1 MPTPL
6 AVYAEQ
12 KRQKR
17 EAERAA
23 KLAAIAAATP
33 APVEP
38 PAPVVVPPS
47 ELQVIRITEML
58 AAAQAELADAEEEH
72 REASFVATT
81 EPGQPA
87 YQRLAAARRG
97 LDEAK
102 GKVNAVVAAMEVARQ
117 RAADALQQSVTL
129 SHAQRVAAVQAL
141 LVDRDDAVARL
152 ADALAEAVA
161 AYDELLK
168 INGQVIET
176 YPVGRAPLSAF
187 LGRGEAGSCHCQRAV
202 SAVGRASPERHVS
215 ASSRVGMPG
224 PSARRQSQSAP
235 RDGRHLS
242 QAGAFLV
249 RELATPAGS
258 SPHRPAGS
266 CAGASTGSSGRDHS
280 GRADA
285 NAWEVMAEIP
295 KGFDLIP
302 GRSRGQANSRRCRAL
317 KNPRRPRWS
326 PRNISQKEAMHGSEE
341 TPRPRS
347 PPSVRSR
354 PVTTA
359 GRHAFISL
367 AALIRPTQRSNPMQ
381 YPQHR
386 PYPSLPPRPGSELRR
401 R

>member
-1 MPTPL
+1 MPTNIETWKQIK
-6 AVYAEQ
+6 AER
-12 KRQKR
+12 K

-58 AAAQAELADAEEEH
+58 AAAQAELAQAEEEH

-152 ADALAEAVA
+152 ADALADAVA

-168 INGQVIET
+168 INGQVIAA
-176 YPVGRAPLSAF
+176 YPVARAPLSAF
-187 LGRGEAGSCHCQRAV
+187 LGRGELDRAIV
-202 SAVGRASPERHVS
+202 SELYRLSAVPHRNGHVTS
-215 ASSRVGMPG
+215 FPG
-224 PSARRQSQSAP
+224 SGCPDIRLAGNPKALP
-235 RDGRHLS
+235 TMADAIG

-249 RELATPAGS
+249 RELASQAPVAPTRPVPVPAPAPAPVIPITPAE
-258 SPHRPAGS
+258 PAAPTRPA
-266 CAGASTGSSGRDHS
+266 
-280 GRADA
+280 
-285 NAWEVMAEIP
+285 WEIQAEIP
-295 KGFDLIP
+295 KVRLYVASAAHPDPAPADAVVDDVPSLNLDQQEHQP
-302 GRSRGQANSRRCRAL
+302 
-317 KNPRRPRWS
+317 
-326 PRNISQKEAMHGSEE
+326 HGSTETPSEE
-341 TPRPRS
+341 TL
-347 PPSVRSR
+347 
-354 PVTTA
+354 TDQA
-359 GRHAFISL
+359 
-367 AALIRPTQRSNPMQ
+367 
-381 YPQHR
+381 
-386 PYPSLPPRPGSELRR
+386 
-401 R
+401 

>member
-23 KLAAIAAATP
+23 KAAAIAAATP

-141 LVDRDDAVARL
+141 LAERDDAVARL

-161 AYDELLK
+161 AYDEVLK

-176 YPVGRAPLSAF
+176 YPVGRVPLSAF
-187 LGRGEAGSCHCQRAV
+187 LGRGEVDRAIISELYRLSAVPHRNGTV
-202 SAVGRASPERHVS
+202 SAF
-215 ASSRVGMPG
+215 PG
-224 PSARRQSQSAP
+224 AVCPDLRLAGNPKALPAMSDQ
-235 RDGRHLS
+235 LT

-249 RELATPAGS
+249 RELADAAPAPRPVTARPVPVPAPAPAPVVVVTPAE
-258 SPHRPAGS
+258 P
-266 CAGASTGSSGRDHS
+266 TQTQ
-280 GRADA
+280 
-285 NAWEVMAEIP
+285 WEVMASIP
-295 KGFDLIP
+295 KQDLTSYLAAP
-302 GRSRGQANSRRCRAL
+302 AVKEFTALSRPEEPAPAEVVAAEHQPEGT
-317 KNPRRPRWS
+317 
-326 PRNISQKEAMHGSEE
+326 MHGSEKDRDQE
-341 TPRPRS
+341 AHQAAQEAGAVTTEAGMPSSPMPVLPRP
-347 PPSVRSR
+347 
-354 PVTTA
+354 
-359 GRHAFISL
+359 
-367 AALIRPTQRSNPMQ
+367 NP
-381 YPQHR
+381 
-386 PYPSLPPRPGSELRR
+386 EE
-401 R
+401 